1 MRSML
6 GAIGIGIVTVGV
18 GVGAVDVGA
27 GVVEMKAPWVPL
39 GGDFP

>member
-1 MRSML
+1 ML
-6 GAIGIGIVTVGV
+6 GVIGVGIVTVGV
-18 GVGAVDVGA
+18 VDVGA